1 MNIHSVVILCLNV
14 LFTAHQD
21 TLCLSGY
28 TLEEAEEVIGK
39 VISVID
45 STDHFLGQT
54 AAVLEE
60 VCVCGA
66 YNWCTVVYYTEVVSV
81 VVFICAGMFV
91 FEHYFDIVFH
101 TLS

>member
-66 YNWCTVVYYTEVVSV
+66 YNWCVYGGILYRSSV
-81 VVFICAGMFV
+81 RSCVYLCRNVCF
-91 FEHYFDIVFH
+91 
-101 TLS
+101 